1 MARFV
6 SGLVAA
12 YMLAFGLALPALAP
26 AIGGDEQISASDAE
40 AAASKNMLQRPLPA
54 AKART
59 RPTEGETAARETAAR
74 EKIASETGAKSTTR
88 ARYDC
93 ALVGR
98 KILNDNGVQV
108 SDIVVAGVVAGV
120 VGMAIVAGAKEE
132 NARNEARN
140 AEIKCLA
147 SHGLRQQGLCACPQ
161 MSHCRGSWARMQCN
175 ELKTLCRDTP
185 SNKVYEKNSCAKLKK
200 LVGGF

>member
-1 MARFV
+1 M
-6 SGLVAA
+6 SGTN
-12 YMLAFGLALPALAP
+12 
-26 AIGGDEQISASDAE
+26 
-40 AAASKNMLQRPLPA
+40 SKNA
-54 AKART
+54 A
-59 RPTEGETAARETAAR
+59 
-74 EKIASETGAKSTTR
+74 R

-108 SDIVVAGVVAGV
+108 GDIVVAGVVAGV

-132 NARNEARN
+132 NAKTEARN

-161 MSHCRGSWARMQCN
+161 MTHCRGSWARMQCN

-185 SNKVYEKNSCAKLKK
+185 SNKVYEKNGCAKLKK

>member
-1 MARFV
+1 MLR
-6 SGLVAA
+6 SMMRLLAA
-12 YMLAFGLALPALAP
+12 VFLAFGLAAPALA
-26 AIGGDEQISASDAE
+26 QS
-40 AAASKNMLQRPLPA
+40 
-54 AKART
+54 
-59 RPTEGETAARETAAR
+59 
-74 EKIASETGAKSTTR
+74 TGAGAAPPDKGGTGTAR
-88 ARYDC
+88 IRYDC

-108 SDIVVAGVVAGV
+108 GDMVVAGVVTGV
-120 VGMAIVAGAKEE
+120 VGMAIVAGVKEE
-132 NARNEARN
+132 NAKTEARK
-140 AEIKCLA
+140 AEIDCLA